1 MFSQVNDVA
10 HGPLVFVLFFIWI
23 TSILAWFLWSEFE
36 KKHAL
41 YLHIIELI
49 AWLNY
54 KLVDKNWTSVKKS
67 VIDHRHGT
75 REPNRECGR
84 LIHIIQRAYI
94 LARMATLGQNNLKFH
109 GCMSFISRS
118 LICSF
123 LSYMKLGSMI
133 LNIWYCS
140 SHMVKLMQILLL

>member
-23 TSILAWFLWSEFE
+23 TSILDFPGRSLK

-54 KLVDKNWTSVKKS
+54 KIVDKNWTSVKKS

-94 LARMATLGQNNLKFH
+94 LAHMAPLGQNNLKNPSNSIH

-118 LICSF
+118 LI
-123 LSYMKLGSMI
+123 LT
-133 LNIWYCS
+133 
-140 SHMVKLMQILLL
+140 

>member
-1 MFSQVNDVA
+1 MWPMGLLCLYCFLFGSQV
-10 HGPLVFVLFFIWI
+10 
-23 TSILAWFLWSEFE
+23 FLHDFPGRSLK

-54 KLVDKNWTSVKKS
+54 KIVDKNWTSVKKS

-94 LARMATLGQNNLKFH
+94 LAHMAPLGQNNLKNPSNSIH
-109 GCMSFISRS
+109 GCMSF
-118 LICSF
+118 
-123 LSYMKLGSMI
+123 
-133 LNIWYCS
+133 
-140 SHMVKLMQILLL
+140 